1 MKFVKHIKKQE
12 WGIGEIVETNGY
24 KITIDFINAGVKLL
38 NSKIAVLEEILDEG
52 EITKYKEDR
61 LLCTLNNKRTKKI
74 SIKENFP
81 IEDLIQI
88 FLSVYPKGFY
98 DPNYIENERKYK
110 ENLINEFKINL
121 SKEKLLQSIENK
133 NYSELSEISKKLIS
147 ASKNIHSI
155 EKTNFRKA
163 ISKTENQEKFINSM
177 YNLFYTDIKTEEER
191 FIDFKDCLETINCS
205 KWTIITYF
213 MNMLNPDR
221 YLFLKPK
228 ISKKSAEILAFDIN
242 YNMTPNW
249 NTYFK
254 FLKFAE
260 ISKKNIDILNPRDY
274 IDVECF
280 MWIIVKNL
288 KKSKE
293 NS

>member
-1 MKFVKHIKKQE
+1 MKFVKHTKKQE
-12 WGIGEIVETNGY
+12 WGVGEILETNGY

-38 NSKIAVLEEILDEG
+38 NSKIALLEEILDEG
-52 EITKYKEDR
+52 EITKYKEDK
-61 LLCTLNNKRTKKI
+61 LLCTLNNKKTKKI
-74 SIKENFP
+74 SVKENFP
-81 IEDLIQI
+81 VEDLIQI
-88 FLSVYPKGFY
+88 FLSVYPEGFT
-98 DPNYIENERKYK
+98 DSNYIENERKYK
-110 ENLINEFKINL
+110 ENMINEFKINL
-121 SKEKLLQSIENK
+121 SKEKLSQSLVEK
-133 NYSELSEISKKLIS
+133 NYSELAEVSKKLIS

-163 ISKTENQEKFINSM
+163 ISKKENQERFIKSM
-177 YNLFYTDIKTEEER
+177 HDLFYTDTKSEEER
-191 FIDFKDCLETINCS
+191 FIDFKDCLESINCN

-213 MNMLNPDR
+213 MSMLNPER

-228 ISKKSAEILAFDIN
+228 ISKKSAEIFAFDIN

-260 ISKKNIDILNPRDY
+260 ISKKNIEFLNPRDY
-274 IDVECF
+274 VDIECF

-288 KKSKE
+288 KKAKE
-293 NS
+293 DA

>member
-1 MKFVKHIKKQE
+1 LKFVKHTKKQE
-12 WGIGEIVETNGY
+12 WGVGEILETNGY

-38 NSKIAVLEEILDEG
+38 NSKIALLEEILDEG
-52 EITKYKEDR
+52 EITKYKEDK
-61 LLCTLNNKRTKKI
+61 LLCTLNNKKTKKI
-74 SIKENFP
+74 SVKENFP
-81 IEDLIQI
+81 VEDLIQI
-88 FLSVYPKGFY
+88 FLSVYPEGFT
-98 DPNYIENERKYK
+98 DSNYIENERKYK
-110 ENLINEFKINL
+110 ENMINEFKINL
-121 SKEKLLQSIENK
+121 SKEKLSQSLVEK
-133 NYSELSEISKKLIS
+133 NYSELAEVSKKLIS

-163 ISKTENQEKFINSM
+163 ISKKENQERFIKSM
-177 YNLFYTDIKTEEER
+177 HDLFYTDTKSEEER
-191 FIDFKDCLETINCS
+191 FIDFKDCLESLNCN

-213 MNMLNPDR
+213 MSMLNPER

-228 ISKKSAEILAFDIN
+228 ISKKSAEIFAFDIN

-260 ISKKNIDILNPRDY
+260 ISKKNIEFLNPRDY
-274 IDVECF
+274 VDIECF

-288 KKSKE
+288 KKAKE
-293 NS
+293 DA